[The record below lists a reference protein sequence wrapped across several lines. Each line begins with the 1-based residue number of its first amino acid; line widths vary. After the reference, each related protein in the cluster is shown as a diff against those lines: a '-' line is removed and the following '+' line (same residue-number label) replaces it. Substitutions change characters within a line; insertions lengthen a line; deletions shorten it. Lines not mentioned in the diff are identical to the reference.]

1 VAETTI
7 KKLAHLR
14 NEIRR
19 HERLYYIHD
28 SPEIS
33 DAQFDA
39 LMRELVE
46 IEHEHPEL
54 VTSDS
59 PSQRIGGEPTAEF
72 ATVIHNPNA
81 PMLSLENSYSM
92 DDLDKFHERVAKNL
106 AGEQVEYAT
115 EQKIDGL
122 GVSLVYSDGVFIQ
135 GSTRGD
141 GVTGEDVTANLKTI
155 HTLPLKV
162 DQADGLDRFEV
173 RGEVYM
179 PREAFERINAKR
191 SEDGLPLFANPR
203 NCAAGSLRLLDS
215 RITASRPLE
224 ILIYALIVTDNAGA
238 PINHPRAK
246 THYDSVRLLDSLGF
260 KTPDVRLCS
269 GIEEVRDV
277 IMEYEA
283 KRSQL
288 KYDIDG
294 LVVKVNSF
302 RQQAELGSTS
312 KFPRWA
318 IAYKYPAQ
326 QAVTKVVDIQAQV
339 GRTGAITPVAI
350 LDPVEVSGSTVS
362 RATLHNEDE
371 ITRKDIRIGDTVFVE
386 KGGDVIPK
394 VVKVVESKRT
404 GRERIFQMPSNCPS
418 CGARIYRPEGEAV
431 ARCVGI
437 ACGAQIR
444 EKLRHFTSRDAMD
457 IDNFGPALID
467 QLVSSGLVRDFSD
480 IYYLDA
486 SKLAGLERMAEKSA
500 ENVINAIESSK
511 TRPLSRLVFA
521 LGIRHVGARAA
532 ALLAR
537 NFNSMD
543 ALMNSR
549 VEQIEKI
556 HELGPSVAASV
567 INFFSQESNRDIIG
581 RLEKAGINMAER
593 ATPVKMALQ
602 GKQFVVTGTLKSMTR
617 TQVKDRIESLGGRLT
632 STVTKKTDYVVVGA
646 EPGSKAAKAR
656 ELGITTIDEE
666 RLGKILDG
674 L

>member
-1 VAETTI
+1 MADSTI
-7 KKLAHLR
+7 KKLNRLKS
-14 NEIRR
+14 EIRR
-19 HERLYYIHD
+19 HERLYYIEN

-39 LMRELVE
+39 LMRELIE
-46 IEHEHPEL
+46 IEREHPEL

-59 PSQRIGGEPTAEF
+59 PSQRIGGEPATEF

-81 PMLSLENSYSM
+81 PMLSLENSYNM
-92 DDLDKFHERVAKNL
+92 DDLDKFHERVTKNL
-106 AGEQVEYAT
+106 AGEQVEYTT

-122 GVSLVYSDGVFIQ
+122 GVSLVYSDGVFVQ

-155 HTLPLKV
+155 RTLPLKV

-179 PREAFERINAKR
+179 PRDALERINAKR
-191 SEDGLPLFANPR
+191 SGEALPLFANPR

-224 ILIYALIVTDNAGA
+224 IMIYTLIVTDRAGT
-238 PINHPRAK
+238 PINHPLAK
-246 THYDSVRLLDSLGF
+246 THYDSAKLLDDLGF
-260 KTPDVRLCS
+260 STPDVRLCN
-269 GIEEVRDV
+269 GIEEVRRV
-277 IMEYEA
+277 IVEYET

-294 LVVKVNSF
+294 LVVKVNSL

-326 QAVTKVVDIQAQV
+326 QAVTKILDIRAQV

-350 LDPVEVSGSTVS
+350 LEPVEVSGSTVS

-371 ITRKDIRIGDTVFVE
+371 IARKDIRIGDTVFIE
-386 KGGDVIPK
+386 RCGDVIPK

-404 GRERIFQMPSNCPS
+404 GREKIFQMPSSCPS

-431 ARCVGI
+431 ARCVGV

-444 EKLRHFTSRDAMD
+444 EKLRHFTSRNAMD
-457 IDNFGPALID
+457 IDNLGPALID
-467 QLVSSGLVRDFSD
+467 QLVSSGLVRDFAD
-480 IYYLDA
+480 IYYLDG

-532 ALLAR
+532 VLLAQ

-567 INFFSQESNRDIIG
+567 VNFFSQESSRDIIA
-581 RLEKAGINMAER
+581 RLKKAGVNMTEQTA
-593 ATPVKMALQ
+593 PVDKALQ
-602 GKQFVVTGTLKSMTR
+602 GKQFVITGTLKSMTR
-617 TQVKDRIESLGGRLT
+617 AQVKDRIESLGGRVT
-632 STVTKKTDYVVVGA
+632 SAVTKKTDYVVVGA
-646 EPGSKAAKAR
+646 EPGSKAAKAE
-656 ELGITTIDEE
+656 ELDITTLDEE
-666 RLGKILDG
+666 QLGKILDG